1 MSRME
6 RLSRPGWRGATTG
19 PGEISHRVFFSF
31 NRARI
36 FAKTHLL
43 NQPLR
48 GSFARGNLAGLKNK
62 DPLVLGALIG
72 EKLAH
77 SALTANQLMVT
88 KTQGEVRYFNFFAG
102 ENKLG
107 EKVVRIELH

>member
-6 RLSRPGWRGATTG
+6 RLSGPGMRGATTG

-36 FAKTHLL
+36 FAKTHLS
-43 NQPLR
+43 NQLLR
-48 GSFARGNLAGLKNK
+48 IPFAKGNLAGLKNK
-62 DPLVLGALIG
+62 NPLVLGSLIG
-72 EKLAH
+72 EKLARI
-77 SALTANQLMVT
+77 ALTANQFMVT